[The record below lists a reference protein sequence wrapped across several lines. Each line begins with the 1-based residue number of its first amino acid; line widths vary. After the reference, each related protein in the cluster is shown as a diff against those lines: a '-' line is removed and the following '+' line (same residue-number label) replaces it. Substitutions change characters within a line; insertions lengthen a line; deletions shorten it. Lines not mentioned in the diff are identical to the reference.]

1 MRREV
6 GMAGVSIR
14 DVAQRAGV
22 SVGTVSNVLNR
33 PEVVSPDSALR
44 VQQAIDELGYVR
56 NEAARKLRQGVS
68 GTVGFVVMDGQNPFY
83 NDVVRGAGD
92 EATQHG
98 IAILFGDTA
107 EDPAR
112 ERMYIDLFEEH
123 QVRGLLIAPFGEVF
137 NRLEK
142 LRQRGIPAVLV
153 GRYSGQNR
161 FSSISVDSIAG
172 GRMAVEHLIAGGRR
186 RIAFVGGPFELH
198 EVTDRLAGA
207 RVAAE
212 NAVGVEIEVIPT
224 AAMTVAEG
232 AAAGNR
238 ILTRPAR
245 ERPDA
250 VFAAN
255 DLIALGVLQALVEDG
270 RMRVPEEIALVGF
283 DDIAFAA
290 AAAVPL
296 TSLRQPSST
305 IGKTALRILL
315 EEAAD
320 PELIPRQ
327 TVFQPEL
334 VVRRST
340 LPR

>member
-1 MRREV
+1 
-6 GMAGVSIR
+6 MAAVSIR
-14 DVAQRAGV
+14 DVARRAGV

-33 PEVVSPDSALR
+33 PDVVSADAVLR

-56 NEAARKLRQGVS
+56 NEAARKLRQGIS

-83 NDVVRGAGD
+83 NYVVRGAGD

-137 NRLEK
+137 SRLEK
-142 LRQRGIPAVLV
+142 LRRRGMPAVLV
-153 GRYSGQNR
+153 GRYSGQNL
-161 FSSISVDSIAG
+161 FSSISADSIAG

-212 NAVGVEIEVIPT
+212 NAGGVEIEVIGPDIIAGEIDAIPT
-224 AAMTVAEG
+224 
-232 AAAGNR
+232 
-238 ILTRPAR
+238 
-245 ERPDA
+245 
-250 VFAAN
+250 
-255 DLIALGVLQALVEDG
+255 QW
-270 RMRVPEEIALVGF
+270 
-283 DDIAFAA
+283 
-290 AAAVPL
+290 
-296 TSLRQPSST
+296 
-305 IGKTALRILL
+305 
-315 EEAAD
+315 
-320 PELIPRQ
+320 
-327 TVFQPEL
+327 
-334 VVRRST
+334 
-340 LPR
+340 

>member
-1 MRREV
+1 
-6 GMAGVSIR
+6 MATVSIR
-14 DVAQRAGV
+14 DVARRAGV

-33 PEVVSPDSALR
+33 PDVVSADAVLR

-56 NEAARKLRQGVS
+56 NEAARKLRQGIS

-137 NRLEK
+137 SRLEK
-142 LRQRGIPAVLV
+142 LRRRGMPAVLV
-153 GRYSGQNR
+153 GRYSGQNL
-161 FSSISVDSIAG
+161 FSSISADSIAG

-212 NAVGVEIEVIPT
+212 NAGGVEIEVIPT
-224 AAMTVAEG
+224 AAMSVAEG
-232 AAAGNR
+232 AAAGLR
-238 ILTRPAR
+238 ILSRPPR
-245 ERPDA
+245 DRPDA

-255 DLIALGVLQALVEDG
+255 DLVALGVLQALVEDG

-283 DDIAFAA
+283 DDITFAA

-296 TSLRQPSST
+296 TSMRQPSAM
-305 IGKTALRILL
+305 IGRTALRILL

-334 VVRRST
+334 IVRRST
-340 LPR
+340 GRRS